1 MGTTDKPSLFAG
13 TAAQQSAVGTP
24 TVVRPHVAPVNAPH
38 TAPPAA
44 ALHPIPQQVGMPYGY
59 APKPTL
65 MQRLHMLTGL
75 GNFLIFAYIF
85 LGEVFLPDHLRATT
99 FLGSRLG
106 GIQGQQA
113 EYAAPQQ
120 AKAAA
125 MIDTAKADV
134 EVIKQCEILRRQTS
148 YSVYGQCLNGPNG
161 SHPMCLLQQEMYLD
175 TFQCNAAGEILNH
188 TQNSFQDF

>member
-13 TAAQQSAVGTP
+13 AAAQHAPVGTP
-24 TVVRPHVAPVNAPH
+24 TVTSPVAH
-38 TAPPAA
+38 SPAA
-44 ALHPIPQQVGMPYGY
+44 PQAVPLHPIAQPMGARY
-59 APKPTL
+59 AHPPKPTL
-65 MQRLHMLTGL
+65 MQRLQVLTGL

-148 YSVYGQCLNGPNG
+148 LQVYNQCLGGPNG
-161 SHPMCLLQQEMYLD
+161 SHPMCQLQQEMYLD
-175 TFQCNAAGEILNH
+175 TYQCNAAGEVLSIN
-188 TQNSFQDF
+188 QNGLRDF